1 MADEREMKK
10 KYPFIYK
17 NTFIAALFCVLLIA
31 GCSLTVKPDT
41 IPLVH
46 EYGKVS
52 LTGATL
58 IVTNA
63 ENDSSVREIRND
75 SGAKW
80 GITANRYV
88 WSKMLVQ
95 ALAGELARRGA
106 QVQVNAPITLG
117 IAVPEIVFNQYGKL
131 CQFRVVVSVHSS
143 TGWSRDYEGIAETRP
158 SAFESMA
165 VLVNRLAGEALAEAI
180 KSILRDDDFLAQ
192 LRQKELK

>member
-1 MADEREMKK
+1 MKK
-10 KYPFIYK
+10 RYPLVYRNIFV
-17 NTFIAALFCVLLIA
+17 AVLFCVLLIA
-31 GCSLTVKPDT
+31 GCSLTVRPDT
-41 IPLVH
+41 IPMVR

-88 WSKMLVQ
+88 WSRMLVQ

-117 IAVPEIVFNQYGKL
+117 VAIPEIVFNQYGKL

-180 KSILRDDDFLAQ
+180 KSILRDDDFQAQ